1 MITIRKSSTRGYAQH
16 GWLESFHTFSFAE
29 YSDPAYMGYSVLRVI
44 NEDKIAA
51 GTGFGLHPHRD
62 MEIITYM
69 ISGELRHQDSMGNG
83 AVIRAGDVQYMSAG
97 TGVRHSEINASSSHT
112 AHLLQIWILPQ
123 YAGLTPH
130 YAEQHFSS
138 EQKRNRW
145 CPIASPLVKETAI
158 QIQQDVHLDAAMLEA
173 GYNLQKKLL
182 PNRCAYLQVVSG
194 TLTCDGELLH
204 AGDAAQIEQ
213 ETVLDLQTTSGAE
226 LLWFDLPKEP
236 SSKKA

>member
-16 GWLESFHTFSFAE
+16 SWLESFHSFSFAE
-29 YSDPAYMGYSVLRVI
+29 YIDPAYMGYSVLRVI
-44 NEDKIAA
+44 NEDYIAA
-51 GTGFGLHPHRD
+51 GTGFGMHPHRD

-69 ISGELRHQDSMGNG
+69 ISGELRHQDSMGNSS
-83 AVIRAGDVQYMSAG
+83 VIEAGDVQYMSAG
-97 TGVRHSEINASSSHT
+97 TGVRHSEINASSTHS

-145 CPIASPLVKETAI
+145 CPIASPLVNETAI
-158 QIQQDVHLDAAMLEA
+158 QIQQDVQLDAAVLEV
-173 GYNLQKKLL
+173 GHSLQKKLA

-194 TLTCDGELLH
+194 TLICRGELLN

-213 ETVLDLQTTSGAE
+213 EPELDFQTTSGAE
-226 LLWFDLPKEP
+226 LLWFDLPIMSEQV
-236 SSKKA
+236 